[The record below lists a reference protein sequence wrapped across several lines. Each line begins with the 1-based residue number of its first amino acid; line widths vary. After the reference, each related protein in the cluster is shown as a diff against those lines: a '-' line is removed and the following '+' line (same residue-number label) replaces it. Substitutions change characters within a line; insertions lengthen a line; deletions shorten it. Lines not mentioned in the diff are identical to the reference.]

1 VPRNAFGITAGI
13 FGRHVEP
20 AEWSGVPWM
29 VGLRRPPAS
38 ATWPRFMSPPHPS
51 AVGSFGAAFEN
62 SIKARGGRPLRWW
75 QRLAARRILEHD
87 SAAELCWPEWLLTL
101 SRQGGKSW
109 LLRELAMWRMEQ
121 AARLGEPQF
130 VMHVGNRLVNAT
142 EVQAPARA
150 WAKGQGGGWRA
161 FEAQG
166 TQEVRDP
173 DGNRWRCFAQN
184 AVYGFSAGLSLV
196 DEAWEIEAAAVED
209 GIEPTMIER
218 RWPQLG
224 LISTAHGRA
233 TSLVIDRR
241 RAALNGGSGLILEW
255 SAPPWFDLADR
266 AGWRMA
272 SPHWSPQRE
281 ALMERAYRKSLQPR
295 TSRLDEQD
303 PTTTFRTQWLNQWP
317 ERSTTEAGLRGHA
330 LLDDGVWAGLERQV
344 EIEGPV
350 TFAIEDNAGVSV
362 AIAAAGRTAED
373 LIAVSAYSVSDRSLG
388 WQWINAHAEQ
398 HPGSTVLVGS
408 TLAEDPEV
416 IELPCRAETM
426 AYADSRQ
433 ALSLLRTVARRQGVA
448 HSGSPGLAEQIDL
461 CRVADGSTGVGLR
474 VTSGDRW
481 DILRAA
487 AWAIAAVERQRNAEP
502 SVY

>member
-1 VPRNAFGITAGI
+1 VSSGIL
-13 FGRHVEP
+13 GRHSVA
-20 AEWSGVPWM
+20 AEWADVPWLS
-29 VGLRRPPAS
+29 GLRRVPAN
-38 ATWPRFMSPPHPS
+38 ATWPRFMTPPHPN
-51 AVGSFGAAFEN
+51 AVGSFGAQFEK
-62 SIKARGGRPLRWW
+62 SALAQSGRPLRWW
-75 QRLAARRILEHD
+75 QRLTGRRVLEHD
-87 SAAELCWPEWLLTL
+87 AAGELCWPEWFLSL

-109 LLRELAMWRMEQ
+109 FLRALAMWRLEQ
-121 AARLGEPQF
+121 AGRLGEPQF

-150 WAKGQGGGWRA
+150 WAKGQGNGWRA

-196 DEAWEIEAAAVED
+196 DEAW

-233 TSLVIDRR
+233 TSLCIDRR
-241 RAALNGGSGLILEW
+241 RAALAGGSGLILEW
-255 SAPPWFDLADR
+255 SGPPWLDLGDR
-266 AGWRMA
+266 DGWRMA
-272 SPHWSPQRE
+272 SPEWSPQRE
-281 ALMERAYRKSLQPR
+281 ALMLRAYRKALTARS
-295 TSRLDEQD
+295 SRLDEQD
-303 PTTTFRTQWLNQWP
+303 PVTTFRSQWLNQWP
-317 ERSTTEAGLRGHA
+317 ERSLSDAGLAGEPI
-330 LLDDGVWAGLERQV
+330 LGDGVWAGLEA
-344 EIEGPV
+344 EADIDGPV

-362 AIAAAGRTAED
+362 AIAAAGRTAD
-373 LIAVSAYSVSDRSLG
+373 DRIAVSAYSVTDRALG
-388 WQWINAHAEQ
+388 WRWIAGNAEH

-408 TLAEDPEV
+408 SLAEDPEV
-416 IELPCRAETM
+416 IELPCRVETM
-426 AYADSRQ
+426 AYADTRH
-433 ALSLLRTVARRQGVA
+433 ALSLLRTVAARQGVA
-448 HSGSPGLAEQIDL
+448 HSFSPGLAEQVDL
-461 CRVADGSTGVGLR
+461 CRVADSTTGAGLR

-487 AWAIAAVERQRNAEP
+487 AWAIAAVERERQYEP

>member
-1 VPRNAFGITAGI
+1 
-13 FGRHVEP
+13 
-20 AEWSGVPWM
+20 
-29 VGLRRPPAS
+29 
-38 ATWPRFMSPPHPS
+38 MSPPHPS
-51 AVGSFGAAFEN
+51 AVGSFGASFEK
-62 SIKARGGRPLRWW
+62 STRARTGRPLRWW
-75 QRLAARRILEHD
+75 QRLAARRILEHTAD
-87 SAAELCWPEWLLTL
+87 GELCWPEWFVSLA
-101 SRQGGKSW
+101 RQGGKSW
-109 LLRELAMWRMEQ
+109 FLRELAMWRLEQ
-121 AARLGEPQF
+121 AGRVGEPQF

-150 WAKGQGGGWRA
+150 WAKGQGNGWRA

-196 DEAWEIEAAAVED
+196 DEAWEIETAAVED

-233 TSLVIDRR
+233 TSLCIDRR
-241 RAALNGGSGLILEW
+241 RSALAGGSGLILEW
-255 SAPPWFDLADR
+255 SGPPWFDLGDR

-272 SPHWSPQRE
+272 SPHWSAQRGQ
-281 ALMERAYRKSLQPR
+281 LMMRAYRKALTARS
-295 TSRLDEQD
+295 SRLDEMD
-303 PTTTFRTQWLNQWP
+303 PVTTFRTQWLNQWP
-317 ERSTTEAGLRGHA
+317 ERSLSDAGLSGHP
-330 LLDDGVWAGLERQV
+330 LLADGVWAGLEREA
-344 EIEGPV
+344 EIDGPV

-362 AIAAAGRTAED
+362 AIAAAGRTAD
-373 LIAVSAYSVSDRSLG
+373 DRIAVSAYSVSDRALG
-388 WQWINAHAEQ
+388 WQWIDAHAQ
-398 HPGSTVLVGS
+398 RHPGSTVLVGTS
-408 TLAEDPEV
+408 LADDPDML
-416 IELPCRAETM
+416 ELPCRAEVM
-426 AYADSRQ
+426 QYADTRH
-433 ALSLLRTVARRQGVA
+433 ALSLLRTVTGRQGVL

-487 AWAIAAVERQRNAEP
+487 AWAIAAVERERSTVP